1 MICYGRKFR
10 KWRPTWRLSK
20 KLNELNRARAVL
32 LAIYLAAFL
41 TGCDEPI
48 LHDLT
53 EQDANR
59 VLSRLSSGNLPAK
72 KVIQSDG
79 RWSIS
84 VSKEL
89 VVPSLNFLDSTRA
102 LSARQTAAGAGNK
115 SGFVPSRE
123 EQRFRYERAVAL
135 SIEESL
141 AAMRGVLEA
150 RVHLNLPENDPLFGT
165 RKDNVGSGS
174 VLLVTDSSISAKD
187 DEISALVS
195 GAAGI
200 PAGKVSVLRS
210 QAAGSSA
217 ETVLGQPLIVAQPSM
232 NSAAVSVPLT
242 SIDTTLGRYTTEIA
256 ALGGLVVCVFSFW
269 MLRSRH
275 KRVVFSLPA
284 GMVSED

>member
-10 KWRPTWRLSK
+10 KWRPTWRHSK
-20 KLNELNRARAVL
+20 KLNEVNRAKGVL
-32 LAIYLAAFL
+32 LAIFLATFL
-41 TGCDEPI
+41 TGCDETI

-59 VLSRLSSGNLPAK
+59 VLSRLSSGNLRAK

-84 VSKEL
+84 VSKDS
-89 VVPSLNFLDSTRA
+89 VVPSLNFLDSTRV
-102 LSARQTAAGAGNK
+102 LSPRQAGAGAGNK

-123 EQRFRYERAVAL
+123 EQRFRYERAVAI

-150 RVHLNLPENDPLFGT
+150 RVHLNLPESDPLFGT
-165 RKDNVGSGS
+165 RKENLGSGS
-174 VLLVTDSSISAKD
+174 VLLVTDSSLSAKD
-187 DEISALVS
+187 DEIAALVS

-217 ETVLGQPLIVAQPSM
+217 ETVLGQPLIVAQPSIS
-232 NSAAVSVPLT
+232 SAAVSVPQT

-256 ALGGLVVCVFSFW
+256 ALAALVVCVFSFW
-269 MLRSRH
+269 ILRFRH
-275 KRVVFSLPA
+275 KKVVFSLPA